1 MPLPNLEGCTD
12 LHRSQGT
19 DQQATKE
26 EVPVINR
33 TLRVVQMETQPAG
46 QSGTG
51 GQRCMR
57 KAWAREGGRMDGWGH
72 GPTERWGQLQGCD
85 RRRAGVGWSE
95 GTGGMGWR
103 GTQDT
108 QAWRLRGGGTTQDT
122 GLAEASGQLG
132 TEEMH

>member
-1 MPLPNLEGCTD
+1 MEGCTD

-57 KAWAREGGRMDGWGH
+57 KAWAREGGRTDGWGH
-72 GPTERWGQLQGCD
+72 GPTER
-85 RRRAGVGWSE
+85 
-95 GTGGMGWR
+95 
-103 GTQDT
+103 
-108 QAWRLRGGGTTQDT
+108 
-122 GLAEASGQLG
+122 
-132 TEEMH
+132 

>member
-1 MPLPNLEGCTD
+1 MAQQRGRGSSKAVTEGE
-12 LHRSQGT
+12 Q
-19 DQQATKE
+19 
-26 EVPVINR
+26 
-33 TLRVVQMETQPAG
+33 
-46 QSGTG
+46 
-51 GQRCMR
+51 
-57 KAWAREGGRMDGWGH
+57 
-72 GPTERWGQLQGCD
+72 ER
-85 RRRAGVGWSE
+85 SE